1 MEGGA
6 AQPRASPKSCQTISE
21 RLETRNLLTRQGGE
35 NEDIKIYKYK
45 AKKNLKKSKKKSD
58 SWVANSACC
67 IYMSVAR
74 QNSNWQS
81 HRRRED
87 SITQQKGKKQQREGN
102 IKKKRALPAL
112 FFERPTARKT
122 KEKVTLRK
130 AAVRAFPVP
139 RLTPTPKYS
148 SCSCCVRFLHPPGP
162 HTHI

>member
-1 MEGGA
+1 MKT
-6 AQPRASPKSCQTISE
+6 S
-21 RLETRNLLTRQGGE
+21 
-35 NEDIKIYKYK
+35 KYINTK
-45 AKKNLKKSKKKSD
+45 QKKKRRKKKKSD
-58 SWVANSACC
+58 SWVANSARC

-74 QNSNWQS
+74 QNSDWQS

-102 IKKKRALPAL
+102 TKKKKRALPAL

-122 KEKVTLRK
+122 KEKVTLRN
-130 AAVRAFPVP
+130 AAARAVPVP